1 MVAHLVIVAHLD
13 CFVLSNVEDVELEE
27 SPNTIVVNP
36 SHLAEPGPE
45 SDLLD
50 LGVPTQERFSSASM
64 FVSSKKSAIFSS
76 ESDTEGL
83 PEDEENGDNY
93 NLDDTETSRY
103 MLVEGSKEK
112 VKGTVSKKGKGP
124 GKGKFKTKSK
134 GKGKTGKS
142 PKIKMKFQTPEKICR
157 GERP

>member
-1 MVAHLVIVAHLD
+1 MI
-13 CFVLSNVEDVELEE
+13 VLSNVEEVEPEE
-27 SPNTIVVNP
+27 SPTTIVVIP

-45 SDLLD
+45 SDHLD
-50 LGVPTQERFSSASM
+50 LGVLTQERFFSASM

-76 ESDTEGL
+76 ESDTEGH
-83 PEDEENGDNY
+83 PEDEDDGDNY
-93 NLDDTETSRY
+93 NLDDTETLRY

-112 VKGTVSKKGKGP
+112 VQGTVSKKGKGL
-124 GKGKFKTKSK
+124 GEGKFKAKSK

-142 PKIKMKFQTPEKICR
+142 PKIKMKFQAPEKTRR

>member
-1 MVAHLVIVAHLD
+1 M
-13 CFVLSNVEDVELEE
+13 SNVEEVAPEE
-27 SPNTIVVNP
+27 SPNTLVVNP
-36 SHLAEPGPE
+36 SHSAEPGPE
-45 SDLLD
+45 SDHLD
-50 LGVPTQERFSSASM
+50 LGVLTQERFFSASM

-76 ESDTEGL
+76 ESDTESL
-83 PEDEENGDNY
+83 PENKDDGDDY

-112 VKGTVSKKGKGP
+112 VKGTVCKKGKGP

-142 PKIKMKFQTPEKICR
+142 PKIKMKFQTPEKTRR

>member
-1 MVAHLVIVAHLD
+1 MI
-13 CFVLSNVEDVELEE
+13 VLSNVEEVEPEE
-27 SPNTIVVNP
+27 SLTTIVVIP

-50 LGVPTQERFSSASM
+50 LGLPTQERFSSASM

-76 ESDTEGL
+76 ESDTESL
-83 PEDEENGDNY
+83 PENKDDGDDYDLDE
-93 NLDDTETSRY
+93 TETSRY

-124 GKGKFKTKSK
+124 GKGKFKAKSK

-142 PKIKMKFQTPEKICR
+142 PKIKMKFQTPEEICR

>member
-1 MVAHLVIVAHLD
+1 
-13 CFVLSNVEDVELEE
+13 
-27 SPNTIVVNP
+27 
-36 SHLAEPGPE
+36 
-45 SDLLD
+45 
-50 LGVPTQERFSSASM
+50 M

-83 PEDEENGDNY
+83 PEDEDDGDNY
-93 NLDDTETSRY
+93 NLDDTETLRY

-112 VKGTVSKKGKGP
+112 VQGTVSKKGKGL
-124 GKGKFKTKSK
+124 GEGKFKAKSK

-142 PKIKMKFQTPEKICR
+142 PKIKMKFQAPEKTRR

>member
-1 MVAHLVIVAHLD
+1 
-13 CFVLSNVEDVELEE
+13 
-27 SPNTIVVNP
+27 
-36 SHLAEPGPE
+36 
-45 SDLLD
+45 
-50 LGVPTQERFSSASM
+50 M

-83 PEDEENGDNY
+83 PEDEKNGDNY

-112 VKGTVSKKGKGP
+112 VKGTVCKKGKGP